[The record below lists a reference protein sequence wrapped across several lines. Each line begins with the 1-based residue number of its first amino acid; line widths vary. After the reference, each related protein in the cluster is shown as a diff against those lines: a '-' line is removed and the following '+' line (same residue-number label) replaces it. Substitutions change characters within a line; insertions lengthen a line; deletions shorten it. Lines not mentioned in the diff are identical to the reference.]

1 MNKQQERR
9 SPLYF
14 LDQSL
19 QCLLPVHFLLDQMVV
34 LSVCLHL
41 AQLDVLHPNARLMQA
56 QWLMRD
62 TKKWRHCL
70 NMSAT
75 ADGHWYPQL
84 RRHQVC
90 YFPLLF
96 RDTSEYKEMVFMP
109 ASCCCDVY
117 MCVFCCLTDVVVKSI
132 TINHYFIDFILL
144 HTKFT

>member
-19 QCLLPVHFLLDQMVV
+19 QCLLPLHFLLDQMVV

-62 TKKWRHCL
+62 TQKWRHCL

-84 RRHQVC
+84 RRHQKSVI
-90 YFPLLF
+90 FPSSLEILVNIKRWF
-96 RDTSEYKEMVFMP
+96 LCRH
-109 ASCCCDVY
+109 
-117 MCVFCCLTDVVVKSI
+117 LVVVQCI
-132 TINHYFIDFILL
+132 CVYFVVWLMWWY
-144 HTKFT
+144 KASP